1 MAFTPILIGIVVV
14 YVVYYAVVIIY
25 DLFFNDKNQQ
35 LKVED
40 EEIEIAAE
48 DNAISTS
55 SYTPS
60 VSASSNESTELPPEE
75 SVDEEEIVVAE
86 TASFNQDYSEDTTI
100 VESQQV
106 APAMNGGLLI
116 EDLCQQVNEM
126 KTPEGLEFV
135 VTSYE

>member
-25 DLFFNDKNQQ
+25 DLYFNDKNQQ

-60 VSASSNESTELPPEE
+60 VSASSKESTELPQEE
-75 SVDEEEIVVAE
+75 SVDEEEIVVTE
-86 TASFNQDYSEDTTI
+86 STSQDYSAKPTI
-100 VESQQV
+100 VESQQI

>member
-25 DLFFNDKNQQ
+25 DLYFNDKNQQ

-55 SYTPS
+55 SYIPS
-60 VSASSNESTELPPEE
+60 VSASSNESTELPQEE
-75 SVDEEEIVVAE
+75 SVDEEEIVVTE
-86 TASFNQDYSEDTTI
+86 TTSQDYSAKPTI

>member
-25 DLFFNDKNQQ
+25 DLYFNDKNQQ

-60 VSASSNESTELPPEE
+60 VFASSKESTELPQEE
-75 SVDEEEIVVAE
+75 SVDEEEIVVTE
-86 TASFNQDYSEDTTI
+86 TASSNQDYSEDTTI

-126 KTPEGLEFV
+126 KTPEGLAFV

>member
-86 TASFNQDYSEDTTI
+86 TASFNQDYSEDTMI

>member
-25 DLFFNDKNQQ
+25 DLYFNYKNQQ

-60 VSASSNESTELPPEE
+60 VSASSKESTELPQEE
-75 SVDEEEIVVAE
+75 SVDEEEIVVTE
-86 TASFNQDYSEDTTI
+86 TASSNQDYSENTTI

-126 KTPEGLEFV
+126 KIPEGLEFV

>member
-25 DLFFNDKNQQ
+25 DLYFNDKNQQ

-60 VSASSNESTELPPEE
+60 VSASSKESTELPQEE
-75 SVDEEEIVVAE
+75 SVDEEEIVVTE
-86 TASFNQDYSEDTTI
+86 TASSNQDYSEDTTI
-100 VESQQV
+100 VESQQI

-126 KTPEGLEFV
+126 KTPEGLAFV

>member
-1 MAFTPILIGIVVV
+1 MAFTPILIGIAVV

-25 DLFFNDKNQQ
+25 DLYFNDKNQQ

-60 VSASSNESTELPPEE
+60 VSASSNAATELPQEE

-86 TASFNQDYSEDTTI
+86 TTSFNQDYSEDTTI

>member
-25 DLFFNDKNQQ
+25 DLYFNDKNQQ

-60 VSASSNESTELPPEE
+60 VSASSKESTELPQEE
-75 SVDEEEIVVAE
+75 SVDEEEIVVTE
-86 TASFNQDYSEDTTI
+86 TTSFNQDYSEDTTI
-100 VESQQV
+100 VESQQI

-126 KTPEGLEFV
+126 KTPEGLAFV

>member
-25 DLFFNDKNQQ
+25 DLYFNDKNQQ

-60 VSASSNESTELPPEE
+60 VSASSKESTELPQEE
-75 SVDEEEIVVAE
+75 SVDEEEIVVTE
-86 TASFNQDYSEDTTI
+86 TTSFNQDYSEDTTI
-100 VESQQV
+100 VESQQI

-126 KTPEGLEFV
+126 KTPEGLAFV
-135 VTSYE
+135 VTSYQ

>member
-25 DLFFNDKNQQ
+25 DLYFNDKNQQ
-35 LKVED
+35 LKIED

-60 VSASSNESTELPPEE
+60 VSASSKESTELPQEE
-75 SVDEEEIVVAE
+75 SVDEEEIVVTE
-86 TASFNQDYSEDTTI
+86 TTSQDYSAKPTI
-100 VESQQV
+100 VESQQI

-126 KTPEGLEFV
+126 KTPEGLAFV
-135 VTSYE
+135 VTSYQ

>member
-25 DLFFNDKNQQ
+25 DLYFNDKNQQ

-60 VSASSNESTELPPEE
+60 VSASSKESTELPQEE
-75 SVDEEEIVVAE
+75 SVDEEEIVVTE
-86 TASFNQDYSEDTTI
+86 TASSNQDYSEDTTI

-126 KTPEGLEFV
+126 KTPEGLAFV

>member
-25 DLFFNDKNQQ
+25 DLYFNYKNQQ

-60 VSASSNESTELPPEE
+60 VSANSNASTELPQEE

-86 TASFNQDYSEDTTI
+86 TTSFNQDYSDDTTI

-126 KTPEGLEFV
+126 KIPEGLEFV

>member
-25 DLFFNDKNQQ
+25 DLYFNDKNQQ

-60 VSASSNESTELPPEE
+60 VSANSNASTELPQEE

-86 TASFNQDYSEDTTI
+86 TTSFNQDYSEDTTI

-126 KTPEGLEFV
+126 KTPEGLAFV

>member
-25 DLFFNDKNQQ
+25 DLYFNDKNQQ

-60 VSASSNESTELPPEE
+60 VSASSKESTELPQEE

-86 TASFNQDYSEDTTI
+86 TTSFNQDYSEDTTI

-116 EDLCQQVNEM
+116 EDLRQQVNEM

>member
-86 TASFNQDYSEDTTI
+86 TTSFNQDYSEDTTI

>member
-1 MAFTPILIGIVVV
+1 MAFTPILIGIAVV

-25 DLFFNDKNQQ
+25 DLYFNDKNQQ

-60 VSASSNESTELPPEE
+60 VSASSNASTELPQEE

-86 TASFNQDYSEDTTI
+86 TTSFNQDYSDDTTI

>member
-25 DLFFNDKNQQ
+25 DLYFNDKNQQ

-55 SYTPS
+55 SYIPS
-60 VSASSNESTELPPEE
+60 VSASSNESTELPQEE
-75 SVDEEEIVVAE
+75 SVDEEEIVVTE
-86 TASFNQDYSEDTTI
+86 TASSNQDYSEDTTI

-126 KTPEGLEFV
+126 KIPEGLEFV

>member
-25 DLFFNDKNQQ
+25 DLYFNDKNQQ

-60 VSASSNESTELPPEE
+60 VSANSNASTELPQEE

-86 TASFNQDYSEDTTI
+86 TTSFNQYYSEDTTI

-126 KTPEGLEFV
+126 KTPEGLAFV

>member
-25 DLFFNDKNQQ
+25 DLYFNDKNQQ

-55 SYTPS
+55 SYIPS
-60 VSASSNESTELPPEE
+60 VSASSKESTELLQEE
-75 SVDEEEIVVAE
+75 SVDEEEIVVTE
-86 TASFNQDYSEDTTI
+86 TTSQDYSAKPTI
-100 VESQQV
+100 VESQQI

>member
-25 DLFFNDKNQQ
+25 DLYFNYKNQQ

-60 VSASSNESTELPPEE
+60 VSASSKESTELPQEE

-86 TASFNQDYSEDTTI
+86 TTSFNQDYSDDTTI

-126 KTPEGLEFV
+126 KIPEGLEFV

>member
-25 DLFFNDKNQQ
+25 DLYFNDKNQQ

-60 VSASSNESTELPPEE
+60 VSASSKESTELPQEE
-75 SVDEEEIVVAE
+75 SVDEEEIVVTE
-86 TASFNQDYSEDTTI
+86 STSQDYSAKPTI
-100 VESQQV
+100 VESQQI

-126 KTPEGLEFV
+126 KTPEGLAFV
-135 VTSYE
+135 VTSYQ

>member
-25 DLFFNDKNQQ
+25 DLYFNDKNQQ

-60 VSASSNESTELPPEE
+60 VSASSKESTELPQEE
-75 SVDEEEIVVAE
+75 SVDEEEIVVTE
-86 TASFNQDYSEDTTI
+86 TTSQDYSAKPTI
-100 VESQQV
+100 VESQQI

-126 KTPEGLEFV
+126 KTPEGLAFV

>member
-25 DLFFNDKNQQ
+25 DLYFNDKNQQ

-55 SYTPS
+55 SYIPS
-60 VSASSNESTELPPEE
+60 VSASSNESTELPQEE
-75 SVDEEEIVVAE
+75 SVDEEEIVVTE
-86 TASFNQDYSEDTTI
+86 TASSNQDYSEDTTI

-126 KTPEGLEFV
+126 KTPEGLAFV

>member
-25 DLFFNDKNQQ
+25 DLYFNDKNQQ

-48 DNAISTS
+48 DNAISRS

-60 VSASSNESTELPPEE
+60 VSASSKESTELLQEE
-75 SVDEEEIVVAE
+75 SVDEEEIVVTE
-86 TASFNQDYSEDTTI
+86 TTSQDYSAKPTI
-100 VESQQV
+100 VESQQI

-126 KTPEGLEFV
+126 KTPEGLAFV

>member
-25 DLFFNDKNQQ
+25 DLYFNDKKQQ

-60 VSASSNESTELPPEE
+60 VSASSKESTELLQEE
-75 SVDEEEIVVAE
+75 SVDEEEIVITE
-86 TASFNQDYSEDTTI
+86 TTSQDYSAKPTI
-100 VESQQV
+100 VESQQI

-126 KTPEGLEFV
+126 KTPEGLAFV

>member
-25 DLFFNDKNQQ
+25 DLYFNDKKQQ

-60 VSASSNESTELPPEE
+60 VSASSKESTELPQEE
-75 SVDEEEIVVAE
+75 SVDEEEIVVTE
-86 TASFNQDYSEDTTI
+86 IASSNQDYSEDTTI

>member
-25 DLFFNDKNQQ
+25 DMYFNDKNQQ

-60 VSASSNESTELPPEE
+60 VSASSKESTELPQEE
-75 SVDEEEIVVAE
+75 SVDEEERVVTE
-86 TASFNQDYSEDTTI
+86 TTSQDYSAKPTI

-126 KTPEGLEFV
+126 KTPEGLAFV

>member
-25 DLFFNDKNQQ
+25 DLYFNDKNQQ

-60 VSASSNESTELPPEE
+60 VSASSKESTELPQEE
-75 SVDEEEIVVAE
+75 SVDEEEIVVIE
-86 TASFNQDYSEDTTI
+86 TTSQDYSAKPTI
-100 VESQQV
+100 VESQQI

-126 KTPEGLEFV
+126 KTPEGLAFV
-135 VTSYE
+135 VTSYQ

>member
-25 DLFFNDKNQQ
+25 DLYFNDKNQQ

-60 VSASSNESTELPPEE
+60 VSANSNASTELPQEE

-126 KTPEGLEFV
+126 KTPEGLAFV

>member
-25 DLFFNDKNQQ
+25 DLYFNDKNQQ

-60 VSASSNESTELPPEE
+60 VSASSKESTELPQEE
-75 SVDEEEIVVAE
+75 SVDEEEIVVTE
-86 TASFNQDYSEDTTI
+86 STSQDYSAKPTI

>member
-25 DLFFNDKNQQ
+25 DLYFNDKNQQ

-60 VSASSNESTELPPEE
+60 VSASSKESTELPQEE
-75 SVDEEEIVVAE
+75 SVDEEEIVVTE
-86 TASFNQDYSEDTTI
+86 TASSNQDYSEDTTI
-100 VESQQV
+100 VESQQI

-126 KTPEGLEFV
+126 KTPEGLAFI

>member
-25 DLFFNDKNQQ
+25 DLYFNDKNQQ

-60 VSASSNESTELPPEE
+60 VSAISNASTELPQEE

-86 TASFNQDYSEDTTI
+86 TTSFNQDWYCPKKCVSFS
-100 VESQQV
+100 VL
-106 APAMNGGLLI
+106 PPF
-116 EDLCQQVNEM
+116 C
-126 KTPEGLEFV
+126 
-135 VTSYE
+135 

>member
-1 MAFTPILIGIVVV
+1 MAFTPILIGIAVV

-25 DLFFNDKNQQ
+25 DLYFNDKNQQ

-48 DNAISTS
+48 DIAFSSS

-60 VSASSNESTELPPEE
+60 VSASSNASTELPQEE

-86 TASFNQDYSEDTTI
+86 TTSFNQDYSEDTTI

>member
-1 MAFTPILIGIVVV
+1 MAFTPILIGIAVV

-25 DLFFNDKNQQ
+25 DLYFNDKNQQ

-40 EEIEIAAE
+40 EETEIAAE

-60 VSASSNESTELPPEE
+60 VSASSNASTELPQEE

-86 TASFNQDYSEDTTI
+86 TTSFNQDYSEDTTI

>member
-25 DLFFNDKNQQ
+25 DLYFNDKNQQ

-60 VSASSNESTELPPEE
+60 VYASSKESTELPQEE
-75 SVDEEEIVVAE
+75 SVDEEEIVVTE
-86 TASFNQDYSEDTTI
+86 TASSNQDYSEDTTI

-126 KTPEGLEFV
+126 KTPEGLEFI

>member
-25 DLFFNDKNQQ
+25 DLYFNDKNQQ

-60 VSASSNESTELPPEE
+60 VSASSKESTELPQEE
-75 SVDEEEIVVAE
+75 SVDEEEIVVTE
-86 TASFNQDYSEDTTI
+86 TTSQDYSAKPTI
-100 VESQQV
+100 VESQQI

-126 KTPEGLEFV
+126 KTPEGLAFV
-135 VTSYE
+135 VTSYQ

>member
-1 MAFTPILIGIVVV
+1 MAFTPILIGIAVV

-25 DLFFNDKNQQ
+25 DLYFNDKNQQ

-60 VSASSNESTELPPEE
+60 VSASSNASTELPQEE

-86 TASFNQDYSEDTTI
+86 TTSFNQDYSEDTTI

>member
-25 DLFFNDKNQQ
+25 DLYFNYKNQQ

-60 VSASSNESTELPPEE
+60 VSASSKESTELPQEE
-75 SVDEEEIVVAE
+75 SVDEEEIVVTE
-86 TASFNQDYSEDTTI
+86 TASSNQDYSENTTI

-116 EDLCQQVNEM
+116 EDLCQQVIEM
-126 KTPEGLEFV
+126 KIPEGLEFV

>member
-25 DLFFNDKNQQ
+25 DLYFNDKNQQ

-60 VSASSNESTELPPEE
+60 VSASSNESIELPQEE
-75 SVDEEEIVVAE
+75 SVDEEETVVAE
-86 TASFNQDYSEDTTI
+86 TTSFNQDYSDDTTI

>member
-25 DLFFNDKNQQ
+25 DLYFNDKNQQ

-60 VSASSNESTELPPEE
+60 VSAISNASTELPQEE

-86 TASFNQDYSEDTTI
+86 TTSFNQDYSEDTTI

-106 APAMNGGLLI
+106 APAMNGGL
-116 EDLCQQVNEM
+116 QS
-126 KTPEGLEFV
+126 KTCA
-135 VTSYE
+135 SRSMR